1 MAARKKTKKKAKSTR
16 RLRADA
22 NDPTLLSRGVDL
34 LDKATQDA
42 ILAEYA
48 RQFGATAFDFEHL
61 EDLIDSPDGF
71 GIAEMGGL
79 SPLQRCICRVVEGI
93 PLGDLD
99 GHPDL
104 AEALGLS
111 VEETIEWEARR
122 AQTGYSIPKE
132 VFVIAAIRTFKS
144 LLVAAAG
151 IWASQHVDTT
161 LLSGG
166 EIPRYSIVSLTVDNA
181 KVVLMHLLGALK
193 KPKLAGLVV
202 DEKDLRERSEWKQII
217 KESSSDLVGSQF
229 LWHPSGV
236 PIEIR
241 VVAGKRA
248 GGSTVS
254 RWSAGVGLDEAPRM
268 VGADRGVVNYT
279 DIRRS
284 VMGRLLPGAQLF
296 SVGSPWASEGPVFDI
311 FNEWWGQPRLDL
323 VIFKAPG
330 PLLNPVWW
338 TQERCDE
345 LKEKDAVAYQ
355 MDVLA
360 EFADAGEALY
370 PQALIAKST
379 RYDQPVIDYQPG
391 HEYSA
396 AIDPATRNNAWTLV
410 IADRVRYQTEVEGD
424 DGIVRTRWRT
434 KKRIV
439 YHYQWQGSQVA
450 PLSPRDTLQQVAEVL
465 EHYHLDFCRTDQW
478 SADAM
483 RELAQSF
490 GMALIIE
497 NWTSQE
503 NTNHYLWLRNAM
515 ANGDFEMPNDSD
527 IAKDFRLVKRVI
539 GTRGPAVHLSST
551 ADGRHCDYVP
561 AVVRATAPWI
571 REDRDAPP
579 EPGSKEA
586 LQAELD
592 AARDKAYRRAS
603 RKAKGHLDP
612 FKRDPLDV
620 GMVDSLDEL
629 FGTKPTGG
637 HDGW

>member
-1 MAARKKTKKKAKSTR
+1 MAATKKKTR
-16 RLRADA
+16 KRRTKRKPSEATIL
-22 NDPTLLSRGVDL
+22 TGGVDFM
-34 LDKATQDA
+34 DRATQDA

-48 RQFGATAFDFEHL
+48 RRSGATGFDFPHL

-71 GIAEMGGL
+71 GLAEMGGL
-79 SPLQRCICRVVEGI
+79 SDLQRCICRVVEGV

-99 GHPDL
+99 GHPHL
-104 AEALGLS
+104 AEALGLTI
-111 VEETIEWEARR
+111 EETVEWELARKLN
-122 AQTGYSIPKE
+122 GYAIPKE

-151 IWASQHVDTT
+151 IWASQHVDVS

-181 KVVLMHLLGALK
+181 KVVIMHLLGALR
-193 KPKLAGLVV
+193 KPKLQSLVI
-202 DEKDLRERSEWKQII
+202 DEKDLREMDDWRQII

-236 PIEIR
+236 PVEIR

-284 VMGRLLPGAQLF
+284 VMGRMLPGAQLF

-311 FNEWWGQPRLDL
+311 FNEWWGQPRPDL

-338 TQERCDE
+338 NEERCAE
-345 LKEKDAVAYQ
+345 LKEKDDVAYQ

-379 RYDQPVIDYQPG
+379 RREDFIIEYTPG

-410 IADRVRYQTEVEGD
+410 IADRVRYTANVEGD
-424 DGIVRTRWRT
+424 DGIIRPVTRT

-439 YHYQWQGSQVA
+439 YHHQWQGSQVS
-450 PLSPRDTLQQVAEVL
+450 PLSPRETLKQVAEIL
-465 EHYHLDFCRTDQW
+465 SLYRLDFCRTDQW

-483 RELAQSF
+483 RELAM
-490 GMALIIE
+490 GYGLALIIE

-503 NTNHYLWLRNAM
+503 NTNHYLWLRSAM
-515 ANGDFEMPNDSD
+515 ANGDFEMPDD
-527 IAKDFRLVKRVI
+527 PAIHKDFRLVKRVI
-539 GTRGPAVHLSST
+539 SARGPTVHLSST

-571 REDRDAPP
+571 REDQDAPP
-579 EPGSKEA
+579 APGSQEA

-592 AARDKAYRRAS
+592 ERRERAYRRAAA
-603 RKAKGHLDP
+603 KARGELDP
-612 FKRDPLDV
+612 FRKDPMDARMGDLLD
-620 GMVDSLDEL
+620 DL
-629 FGTKPTGG
+629 FAKKSNGG
-637 HDGW
+637 FDGW